1 MKTIHTPS
9 SRFKSILRDMEVAGC
24 TGWRLAK
31 SGARSLA
38 RMPWPV
44 LLLVAIVLA
53 ALVTIVPLVLG
64 LFIALL
70 VLKFVVS
77 TVFGRGPRDIEVYK
91 PQASSEPHSHPQ
103 Q

>member
-9 SRFKSILRDMEVAGC
+9 SRFKSILRDMEVAGR

-70 VLKFVVS
+70 LLKFVVGA
-77 TVFGRGPRDIEVYK
+77 VFGRPTRNIDVYK
-91 PQASSEPHSHPQ
+91 PQPSEPQSHPQ

>member
-9 SRFKSILRDMEVAGC
+9 SRFKSILQNMEVAGR

-31 SGARSLA
+31 AGSRTLA

-44 LLLVAIVLA
+44 LLLVAIFLA
-53 ALVTIVPLVLG
+53 ALLTIVPLVLG

-77 TVFGRGPRDIEVYK
+77 AVFGPGPRDITVYK
-91 PQASSEPHSHPQ
+91 PQATHPQ
-103 Q
+103 PPAQE